1 MEREEDCMRNWKRR
15 GKCALAVLVAA
26 ALVSSNADGLLL
38 SAFAEESVYDA
49 DSQPAEA
56 EEDSEELLS
65 ETSVTEPARRGV
77 FLEDVEEALLSDEQQ
92 AELEE
97 PSEEGKKESTAKN
110 SDEDVQKESTAKH
123 SQEGGQKEETAKN
136 SEEDGQKEGTAKN
149 SEEDSQK
156 VDETE
161 VSEEDSRKES
171 TVKSSEDSR
180 NDGQA
185 EAAEEG
191 QQNGQAGATEGGQ
204 QDSQAETSTNAQEK
218 ESEKSS
224 SGSLADEKEGTAD
237 SSTDLQDQIAASAEE
252 KQEEAGKTSVNEQE
266 KGTEASSAG
275 EQKSG
280 AEAPSENGTESAE
293 EPTQNSQVE
302 NPPESTAENP
312 QENAAETPEDE
323 QTEIPEVKSETVEI
337 TIVPEADIPDNDE
350 LFEGYVYQL
359 FYGNDGISLYGN
371 VGGDTL
377 TGDEKIIYDTL
388 KAYIEKVASG
398 EMTSTQKIPIN
409 GLSIYNSLTGTE
421 EEIGAAVSE
430 KTRHVLSYL
439 LMDCPYDLYWFDKT
453 KGMQTPYQ
461 YSVDAGSG
469 QCVLRAMSVS
479 FIVAGEYR
487 SADAYTVDTTKVN
500 AAKTAAETARNIV
513 IRHSS
518 ESDYEKLKS
527 YLNEICDLV
536 SYNTQAASNTA
547 TPYGNPWQLIW
558 VFDGDET
565 TKVVCEGYSKAF
577 QYLCDLSTF
586 IGGVRCYTV
595 TGVMGGG
602 TGAGRHMWNI
612 VTIGGKNYLVDVTNC
627 DEDAIGRPD
636 QLFLTGTSG
645 SVANGYIFNVN
656 NANVSYKYDASQ
668 ENLLGKVL
676 ELADTPYQEKKIFD
690 VNIIEAPTATVTYGD
705 KVDDQ
710 ALIGG
715 KAQIADGTT
724 AVDGTFSWADVTS
737 YGNAGSKVLK
747 AIFTPDDTTQYQT
760 VNNID
765 VSVTV
770 NPKAITVTAQD
781 AEKVYG
787 TEDPGFSYTVTEGN
801 VVDGDS
807 LSVAYERAEGEDVR
821 EGGYAITPKNPTTDS
836 NSNYNITFKDGKL
849 TIIPAE
855 CVPSVSNDQNILQ
868 GTGKFTQPSFTGVK
882 GETLTGQLTYSYGT
896 QNEAVDYAALEA
908 ELAKLS
914 TGTTGE
920 VRYFFKPAS
929 ANYKTCEG
937 KFTFAIKDIEFAV
950 NGAPATV
957 DNAVTVKDNAIYG
970 DSWTD
975 IVTIGDITATAGKES
990 DSTKGKFSLK
1000 ENGIPNAGEQSFTV
1014 VYNGTLGGK
1023 TYTDSVVCTGNVN
1036 VAKRTVTVTAGTY
1049 KVGKTYDKTTEAGV
1063 ATGSLVAENI
1073 LKKDEGNVSVAATPA
1088 AYTDPNA
1095 GKQTSM
1101 TVQPVLSGSAA
1112 SNYTLRNS
1120 TIAVPCEITRKPIT
1134 PELEITGSYTYTG
1147 QPITPAL
1154 KVKDGT
1160 DELAASEYSIAL
1172 TNNVNAGTA
1181 TVSVTSGDG
1190 GNYTWTGTKEGTFT
1204 INPANCTPEVIAVQ
1218 DILEGAGEFLKPT
1231 FKDISGEVLEGQI
1244 TYAYADGSLTNADY
1258 NDIKTALAKL
1268 PLDTQGT
1275 LICTFTHE
1283 NTNYV
1288 SPCTTKIDFTIKDIH
1303 FTVEGE
1309 PATDKNAVILKTD
1322 ATYGDTWSEL
1332 VTIAN
1337 ITATAGTKSD
1347 SRPENF
1353 TLNVS
1358 GIPNAGKQNFEVLY
1372 SGSLGGKD
1380 FVKRVVCAGTIDVAA
1395 RTISVSAGSYKVS
1408 KTYDKTVEAGTATG
1422 ELAISGILDSD
1433 KGVTVTTAPVA
1444 YTNPDVGGQT
1454 QMVLT
1459 LTLNGDT
1466 VGNYKLSSNTVTVPC
1481 EILPMAI
1488 TPVVDITGTY
1498 SYTGQAI
1505 IPELTVSYATGD
1517 GTTDTLDS
1525 ADYELVL
1532 SDNVNAGTARVS
1544 VTPKAGG
1551 NYTWPNAVE
1560 GTFAIA
1566 KIDYPYATTAELSAR
1581 YGNDATFD
1589 LASLLPSGYVL
1600 GTVSTADSNGIL
1612 QGVPAVNDSV
1622 LSYRMSSDR
1631 AKVGK
1636 TAVITVPVT
1645 ESTNY
1650 NAFELA
1656 LTVTLSDKLEQTDFR
1671 FSQTAVSRTYGD
1683 SDFTAEVV
1691 NAAEGSTLSFTSS
1704 NPNVAIVDNN
1714 GKVQIL
1720 SAGTTVITAWASETN
1735 DYMRGTA
1742 VCTLNVTPRALV
1754 WDTGALSA
1762 ADKEGAIT
1770 NRKASLHGELRVT
1783 GILDADKGA
1792 VSFNCPADRLA
1803 GTYAAVEPG
1812 VQKVLLSWADAEKPA
1827 VLQGAK
1833 AANYVLPAALPEI
1846 TGKINAVSTV
1856 PVPPAES
1863 TAQVQFSLSM
1873 ESGISQVPAALAGI
1887 ESLNTPEKIETQMKL
1902 NIQKQAASVPEES
1915 TEVHDVTLMVN
1926 VDGAGWQ
1933 VAGKENF
1940 PADGLTITLP
1950 YPEGTGKDANDF
1962 VVCHLFT
1969 EDMNGHKAGDVEYPA
1984 VTKTDAGIRFKVYG
1998 LSPISIGWT
2007 KAGELNNA
2015 VEVKQGGTASEPAG
2029 GQQSAAPESP
2039 KTSDENSMVLYLI
2052 AMLVSGG
2059 ILVGMAFG
2067 RRRRNSR
2074 RK

>member
-15 GKCALAVLVAA
+15 CKCALAVLVAA
-26 ALVSSNADGLLL
+26 ALVGSNADGLLL

-56 EEDSEELLS
+56 EDDSEELLS
-65 ETSVTEPARRGV
+65 ETSAAEPARGGI
-77 FLEDVEEALLSDEQQ
+77 FLKDMEEALLSDEQQ
-92 AELEE
+92 AEMR
-97 PSEEGKKESTAKN
+97 
-110 SDEDVQKESTAKH
+110 EDS
-123 SQEGGQKEETAKN
+123 
-136 SEEDGQKEGTAKN
+136 EDGQKEGTAENSEEDGRKEGAAENSEEGGRKEGNAGN

-156 VDETE
+156 EGAAENLEEDGRKADEAE
-161 VSEEDSRKES
+161 ASEEDRKES

-180 NDGQA
+180 NEGTTEDGR
-185 EAAEEG
+185 
-191 QQNGQAGATEGGQ
+191 
-204 QDSQAETSTNAQEK
+204 QDSQAELSANAQEK
-218 ESEKSS
+218 EPAKTSV
-224 SGSLADEKEGTAD
+224 D
-237 SSTDLQDQIAASAEE
+237 SSADLQDETAASSKD
-252 KQEEAGKTSVNEQE
+252 KQGEAAKPSVDENE
-266 KGTEASSAG
+266 KGAETSSAG
-275 EQKSG
+275 EQKSDT
-280 AEAPSENGTESAE
+280 EALSENGTEIPE
-293 EPTQNSQVE
+293 EPAQNPQIA
-302 NPPESTAENP
+302 NPAEPAAENP
-312 QENAAETPEDE
+312 QEDAAEAPEDE
-323 QTEIPEVKSETVEI
+323 QTESPEAKSETVEI

-371 VGGDTL
+371 VGDRL
-377 TGDEKIIYDTL
+377 TGDEEIIYDTL

-398 EMTSTQKIPIN
+398 EVTSTQKIPIN

-479 FIVAGEYR
+479 FIVAEEYR

-513 IRHSS
+513 TRHSS

-547 TPYGNPWQLIW
+547 TPYGNPWQLVW

-595 TGVMGGG
+595 TGLMGGG

-627 DEDAIGRPD
+627 DDNAVGRPD

-645 SVANGYIFNVN
+645 SVTNGYTFNVN
-656 NANVSYKYDASQ
+656 STKVSYTYDASQ
-668 ENLLGKVL
+668 EGLLGKVL

-705 KVDDQ
+705 KVEDQ
-710 ALIGG
+710 ALTGG
-715 KAQIADGTT
+715 KAQIADGIT
-724 AVDGTFSWADVTS
+724 AVDGTFSWAGVTS
-737 YGNAGSKVLK
+737 YGDAGSKVLK
-747 AIFTPDDTTQYQT
+747 AVFTPSDTTQYQT
-760 VNNID
+760 VSNID
-765 VSVTV
+765 VPVTV

-801 VVDGDS
+801 VVNGDS
-807 LSVAYERAEGEDVR
+807 LSIVYRRTEGENVR
-821 EGGYAITPKNPTTDS
+821 EGGYAITPENPTTNS
-836 NSNYNITFKDGKL
+836 NSNYNITFKNGTL
-849 TIIPAE
+849 TINPAE
-855 CVPSVSNDQNILQ
+855 CVVSVSNDQNILQ
-868 GTGKFTQPSFTGVK
+868 GTGKFTEPSFKGVT
-882 GETLTGQLTYSYGT
+882 GETLTGQLTYSYGA
-896 QNEAVDYAALEA
+896 QNEAVGYAALEA
-908 ELAKLS
+908 ELANLS

-920 VRYFFKPAS
+920 VKYSFKPDS
-929 ANYKTCEG
+929 ANYNTYEG
-937 KFTFAIKDIEFAV
+937 TFNFTIKDIEFTV
-950 NGAPATV
+950 NGASATV
-957 DNAVTVKDNAIYG
+957 ANALTVKDNAIYG

-975 IVTIGDITATAGKES
+975 IISIGNITATAGKES
-990 DSTKGKFSLK
+990 DSTKGNFSL
-1000 ENGIPNAGEQSFTV
+1000 NVSGIPNAGEQSFTV

-1023 TYTDSVVCTGNVN
+1023 TYTNAVVCVGTVN

-1049 KVGKTYDKTTEAGV
+1049 KVSKTYDKTTAAGAV
-1063 ATGSLVAENI
+1063 TGSLDLGNI
-1073 LKKDEGNVSVAATPA
+1073 LDKDKENVTVTADPA
-1088 AYTDPNA
+1088 VYTDPNA

-1101 TVQPVLSGSAA
+1101 TVEPVLSGTAA
-1112 SNYTLRNS
+1112 GNYTLGNS
-1120 TIAVPCEITRKPIT
+1120 TVAVPCEITRKPIT
-1134 PELEITGSYTYTG
+1134 PDLEITGSYIYTG
-1147 QPITPAL
+1147 QPITPVL

-1160 DELAASEYSIAL
+1160 DELPASEYSATL
-1172 TNNVNAGTA
+1172 ANNVNAGTA

-1190 GNYTWTGTKEGTFT
+1190 GNYTWTAAKEGTFT
-1204 INPANCTPEVIAVQ
+1204 INPANCIPEAAAVQ
-1218 DILEGAGEFLKPT
+1218 DILEGVGEFLKPT
-1231 FKDISGEVLEGQI
+1231 FKGVSGEVLEGQNTY
-1244 TYAYADGSLTNADY
+1244 TYAEGSLTNAYY
-1258 NDIKTALAKL
+1258 NTVKSALAKL

-1288 SPCTTKIDFTIKDIH
+1288 SPCTTEINFTIKDIY
-1303 FTVEGE
+1303 FTVDGK
-1309 PATDKNAVILKTD
+1309 PATDKNAVILKAD
-1322 ATYGDTWSEL
+1322 AAYGDSWTEL
-1332 VTIAN
+1332 VAIAN
-1337 ITATAGTKSD
+1337 IMAKAGTESD

-1358 GIPNAGKQNFEVLY
+1358 GMPDAGKQNFEVLY
-1372 SGSLGGKD
+1372 SGSLGGKNFD
-1380 FVKRVVCAGTIDVAA
+1380 KRVVCAGTIDVAA
-1395 RTISVSAGSYKVS
+1395 RTITVSAGSYKVS
-1408 KTYDKTVEAGTATG
+1408 KIYDKTVEAGTAAG
-1422 ELAISGILDSD
+1422 ELAVSGILDKD
-1433 KGVTVTTAPVA
+1433 TGVTVTTVPAA

-1466 VGNYKLSSNTVTVPC
+1466 VGNYKLGSNTVTVPC

-1488 TPVVDITGTY
+1488 TPELDITGTY

-1505 IPELTVSYATGD
+1505 IPELTVSYTTGD
-1517 GTTDTLDS
+1517 GATETLEN
-1525 ADYELVL
+1525 ADYEIIL
-1532 SDNVNAGTARVS
+1532 SDNVNAGTAKVS

-1566 KIDYPYATTAELSAR
+1566 KIDYPYAAAAELSAR

-1600 GTVSTADSNGIL
+1600 GTVSAADSDGIL
-1612 QGVPAVNDSV
+1612 EGVPAVNGSV
-1622 LSYRMSSDR
+1622 LSCKMSSDR
-1631 AKVGK
+1631 AKIGK

-1671 FSQTAVSRTYGD
+1671 FSQAVISRTYGD

-1704 NPNVAIVDNN
+1704 NPNVAIVDNS

-1720 SAGTTVITAWASETN
+1720 GAGTTVITAWASETN

-1742 VCTLNVTPRALV
+1742 VCTLNVASRALA
-1754 WDTGALSA
+1754 WDTSALSA

-1770 NRKASLHGELRVT
+1770 NRKASLYGELRVT

-1812 VQKVLLSWADAEKPA
+1812 VQKVLLSWADAAKPA
-1827 VLQGAK
+1827 VLQGVK
-1833 AANYVLPAALPEI
+1833 AANYVLPAALPEV

-1873 ESGISQVPAALAGI
+1873 ESGISQVPAALKGI
-1887 ESLNTPEKIETQMKL
+1887 ESLNTPEKIEAQMKL
-1902 NIQKQAASVPEES
+1902 NIQKQAAAVSEES
-1915 TEVHDVTLMVN
+1915 TEVYDVTLMVN
-1926 VDGAGWQ
+1926 VNGAGWQ
-1933 VAGKENF
+1933 AAGRDNF
-1940 PADGLTITLP
+1940 PADGLTVTLP

-1984 VTKTDAGIRFKVYG
+1984 VTKTDEGIRFKVYG

-2039 KTSDENSMVLYLI
+2039 KTSDENPMALYLI
-2052 AMLVSGG
+2052 AMLISGG
-2059 ILVGMAFG
+2059 ILAGMAFG